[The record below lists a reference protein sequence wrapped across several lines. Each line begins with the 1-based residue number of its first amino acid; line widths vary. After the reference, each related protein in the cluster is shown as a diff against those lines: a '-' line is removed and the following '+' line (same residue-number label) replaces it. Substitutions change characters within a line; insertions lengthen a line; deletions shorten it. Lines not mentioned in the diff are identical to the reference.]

1 MIEFGKEY
9 FKKPYYFFLKDKGDM
24 VSVYYSSSE
33 TITEAKDNDEII
45 DVPKKDL
52 PKLKSFIGS
61 VLKSDKLPSSE
72 FITKKMKSFKKTQ

>member
-24 VSVYYSSSE
+24 VSA
-33 TITEAKDNDEII
+33 ITPHQRLLLGVKDNDEII

-61 VLKSDKLPSSE
+61 V
-72 FITKKMKSFKKTQ
+72 